1 MSLINTLLIIFVLI
15 PGGAFVLIRF
25 YNKLLSD
32 FSPDEKK
39 RNLGEKYMKDTQNV
53 MDSYFNWLFR
63 ISWIII
69 KYGVLIV
76 GGILFIYYILT
87 ILHIVNRFS

>member
-39 RNLGEKYMKDTQNV
+39 RNLGEKYMKDTQND

-76 GGILFIYYILT
+76 GSILFIYYILT
-87 ILHIVNRFS
+87 ILRIVN

>member
-53 MDSYFNWLFR
+53 MDTYFNWLFR

-87 ILHIVNRFS
+87 ILRIVN